1 MESNLL
7 QAEQLANDGLAD
19 SEKAD
24 FVPQSFD
31 ALRKV
36 NALRL
41 SGLPPRFA
49 KQQGLHQLKRS
60 LLTSVLALKH
70 HQVSALFKL
79 V

>member
-1 MESNLL
+1 M
-7 QAEQLANDGLAD
+7 QAEQLANEGLAD
-19 SEKAD
+19 NEKAD

-36 NALRL
+36 NALWL
-41 SGLPPRFA
+41 LGLPLPFA
-49 KQQGLHQLKRS
+49 MQQGLHQLKRA
-60 LLTSVLALKH
+60 LLSSVLSLEY